1 MISVGKS
8 KGKSSS
14 STSKSKRRPA
24 LSPEARENQL
34 ISLAYDLAEERLSD
48 KTASSQEVTHFLK
61 LGSSKA
67 QLEKEKLKQENA
79 LLLAKTESLESA
91 KRVEELYDK
100 ALKAMKSYSGQE
112 Y

>member
-8 KGKSSS
+8 RGKSSPS
-14 STSKSKRRPA
+14 NSKRRPA

-79 LLLAKTESLESA
+79 LLSAKTESLESA
-91 KRVEELYDK
+91 KRVEELYES
-100 ALKAMKSYSGQE
+100 ALKAMKSYSGQD

>member
-1 MISVGKS
+1 MPNVKANS
-8 KGKSSS
+8 
-14 STSKSKRRPA
+14 SKRDKKMRPA

-79 LLLAKTESLESA
+79 LLSAKTESLESA

-100 ALKAMKSYSGQE
+100 ALKAMKSYSGQD

>member
-1 MISVGKS
+1 MGKS

-79 LLLAKTESLESA
+79 LLAAKTESLESA

-100 ALKAMKSYSGQE
+100 ALKAMKSYSGQD

>member
-14 STSKSKRRPA
+14 STSKGKRRPA

-61 LGSSKA
+61 LGSTKA

-79 LLLAKTESLESA
+79 LLSAKTESLESA

-100 ALKAMKSYSGQE
+100 ALKAMKAYSGQD
-112 Y
+112 